1 MHLSIN
7 KKRIY
12 FYIICLLFI
21 TSISNQKIFHN
32 FKDFFLI
39 KKININ
45 LDKPEL
51 NNKILLNLDYLI
63 DKNILFLNKKN
74 FLTKIS
80 SINYLEN
87 IKIEKNYPSTIIFS
101 ANKTKLLASTFINQK
116 KYYIGE
122 NNQFISAKD
131 INISKNLPTIFGKFN
146 ISEFI
151 DLQNELNN
159 QNIDQSSILKYFFH
173 KNKRWDLYYPNNKI
187 IMLPNKNITKAIT
200 LYKKFETENKIGP
213 DTIIDLR
220 IENRLVLSNG

>member
-32 FKDFFLI
+32 FKKFFLI

-131 INISKNLPTIFGKFN
+131 INVSKNLPTIFGKFN

-151 DLQNELNN
+151 DLQKELNN

-173 KNKRWDLYYPNNKI
+173 KNRRWDLYYPNNKI

>member
-12 FYIICLLFI
+12 FYIICLFLI

-32 FKDFFLI
+32 FKKFFLI

-51 NNKILLNLDYLI
+51 NNKILSNLDYLI

-131 INISKNLPTIFGKFN
+131 INVSKNLPTIFGKFN

-187 IMLPNKNITKAIT
+187 IMLPNENITKAIT

-220 IENRLVLSNG
+220 IENRLVLTNG

>member
-32 FKDFFLI
+32 FKNFFLI

-122 NNQFISAKD
+122 NNQFISAED

-220 IENRLVLSNG
+220 IENRLVLTNG

>member
-1 MHLSIN
+1 MHLLIN

-12 FYIICLLFI
+12 FYIICLFLI
-21 TSISNQKIFHN
+21 TSITNQEILSN
-32 FKDFFLI
+32 FKKLFLI

-122 NNQFISAKD
+122 NNQFISAED

-220 IENRLVLSNG
+220 IENRLVLTNE

>member
-12 FYIICLLFI
+12 FYIICLFLI
-21 TSISNQKIFHN
+21 TSITNQEILNN
-32 FKDFFLI
+32 FKKLFLI

-101 ANKTKLLASTFINQK
+101 ANKTKLLAFTFINQK
-116 KYYIGE
+116 KYYVGE
-122 NNQFISAKD
+122 NNQFISAED

-220 IENRLVLSNG
+220 IENRLVLTNG

>member
-1 MHLSIN
+1 MHLLIN

-12 FYIICLLFI
+12 FYIICLFLI
-21 TSISNQKIFHN
+21 TSITNQEILSN
-32 FKDFFLI
+32 FKKLFLI

-74 FLTKIS
+74 FLTKIG

-87 IKIEKNYPSTIIFS
+87 IKIEKKYPSTIIFS

-220 IENRLVLSNG
+220 IENRLVLTNG

>member
-1 MHLSIN
+1 MHLLIN

-12 FYIICLLFI
+12 FYIICLFLI
-21 TSISNQKIFHN
+21 TSITNQEILSN
-32 FKDFFLI
+32 FKKLFLI

-151 DLQNELNN
+151 DLQKELNN

-220 IENRLVLSNG
+220 IENRLVLTNG

>member
-1 MHLSIN
+1 MHLLIN

-12 FYIICLLFI
+12 FYIICLFLT
-21 TSISNQKIFHN
+21 TSITNQEILNN
-32 FKDFFLI
+32 FKKLFLI

-101 ANKTKLLASTFINQK
+101 ANKTKLLAFTFINQK

-122 NNQFISAKD
+122 NNQFISAED

-159 QNIDQSSILKYFFH
+159 QNIDQSSILKYFYH

-220 IENRLVLSNG
+220 IENRLVLTNG

>member
-12 FYIICLLFI
+12 FYIICLFLI
-21 TSISNQKIFHN
+21 TSITNQEILNN
-32 FKDFFLI
+32 FKKLFLI

-187 IMLPNKNITKAIT
+187 IMLPNKNITEAIT

>member
-12 FYIICLLFI
+12 FYIICLFLI
-21 TSISNQKIFHN
+21 TSITNQEILNN
-32 FKDFFLI
+32 FKKLFLI

-101 ANKTKLLASTFINQK
+101 ANKTKLLAFTFINQK

-122 NNQFISAKD
+122 NNQFISAED

-220 IENRLVLSNG
+220 IENRLVLTNG

>member
-32 FKDFFLI
+32 FKNFFLI

-74 FLTKIS
+74 FLTKIG

-87 IKIEKNYPSTIIFS
+87 IKIEKNYPSTIVFS

-122 NNQFISAKD
+122 NNQFILAED

-151 DLQNELNN
+151 DLQKELNN

-220 IENRLVLSNG
+220 IENRLVLTNG

>member
-1 MHLSIN
+1 MHLLIN

-12 FYIICLLFI
+12 FYIICLFLT
-21 TSISNQKIFHN
+21 TSITNQEILNN
-32 FKDFFLI
+32 FKKLFLI

-101 ANKTKLLASTFINQK
+101 ANKTKLLAFTFINQK

-122 NNQFISAKD
+122 NNQFISAED

-159 QNIDQSSILKYFFH
+159 QNIDQSSILKYFYH

-220 IENRLVLSNG
+220 IENRLVITNG

>member
-12 FYIICLLFI
+12 FYIICLFLI
-21 TSISNQKIFHN
+21 TSITNQEILSN
-32 FKDFFLI
+32 FKKLFLI

-74 FLTKIS
+74 FLTRIS
-80 SINYLEN
+80 NINYLEN

-122 NNQFISAKD
+122 NNQFISAED

-220 IENRLVLSNG
+220 IENRLVLTNG

>member
-12 FYIICLLFI
+12 FYIICLFLI

-32 FKDFFLI
+32 VKKFFLI

-51 NNKILLNLDYLI
+51 NNKILSNLDYLI

-74 FLTKIS
+74 FLTRIS

-122 NNQFISAKD
+122 NNQFISAED

>member
-12 FYIICLLFI
+12 FYIICLFLI
-21 TSISNQKIFHN
+21 TSITNQEILSN
-32 FKDFFLI
+32 FKKLFLI

-122 NNQFISAKD
+122 NNQFISAED

-187 IMLPNKNITKAIT
+187 IMLPNKNITKAIS
-200 LYKKFETENKIGP
+200 LYKKFEKENKIGP

-220 IENRLVLSNG
+220 IENRLVLTNE

>member
-12 FYIICLLFI
+12 FYIICLFLI
-21 TSISNQKIFHN
+21 TSISNQEILSN
-32 FKDFFLI
+32 FKELFLI

-45 LDKPEL
+45 LNKPEL

-74 FLTKIS
+74 FLTNIS

-122 NNQFISAKD
+122 NNQFILAED

-200 LYKKFETENKIGP
+200 LYKKFEAENKIGP

-220 IENRLVLSNG
+220 IENRLVLTNG

>member
-12 FYIICLLFI
+12 FYIICLFLI

-32 FKDFFLI
+32 FKKFFLI

-51 NNKILLNLDYLI
+51 NNKILLNLDFLI

-122 NNQFISAKD
+122 NNQFISAED

-151 DLQNELNN
+151 DLQKELNN

-173 KNKRWDLYYPNNKI
+173 KNRRWDLYYPNNKI

>member
-1 MHLSIN
+1 MHLLIN

-12 FYIICLLFI
+12 FYIICLFLI
-21 TSISNQKIFHN
+21 TSITNQEILNN
-32 FKDFFLI
+32 FKKLFLI

-45 LDKPEL
+45 LDNPEL
-51 NNKILLNLDYLI
+51 NSKILLNLDYLI

-187 IMLPNKNITKAIT
+187 IMLPNKNITKAIS
-200 LYKKFETENKIGP
+200 LYKKFEKENKIGP

-220 IENRLVLSNG
+220 IENRLVLTNE

>member
-1 MHLSIN
+1 MHLLIN

-12 FYIICLLFI
+12 FYIICLFLI
-21 TSISNQKIFHN
+21 TSITNQEILSN
-32 FKDFFLI
+32 FKKLFLI

-74 FLTKIS
+74 FLTRIS

-122 NNQFISAKD
+122 NNQFISAED

-220 IENRLVLSNG
+220 IENRLVLTNG

>member
-12 FYIICLLFI
+12 FYIICLFLI
-21 TSISNQKIFHN
+21 TSITNQEILSN
-32 FKDFFLI
+32 FKKLFLI

-51 NNKILLNLDYLI
+51 NNKILLNLNYLI

-122 NNQFISAKD
+122 NNQFILAGD

-187 IMLPNKNITKAIT
+187 IMLPNKNITEAIT

-220 IENRLVLSNG
+220 IENRLVLTNG

>member
-151 DLQNELNN
+151 DLQKELNN

>member
-32 FKDFFLI
+32 FKKFFLI

-51 NNKILLNLDYLI
+51 NNKILLNLDFLI

-131 INISKNLPTIFGKFN
+131 INTNKNLPTIFGKFK

-220 IENRLVLSNG
+220 IENRLVLTNE

>member
-12 FYIICLLFI
+12 FYIICLFLI
-21 TSISNQKIFHN
+21 TSITNQEILN
-32 FKDFFLI
+32 DFKKLFLI

-51 NNKILLNLDYLI
+51 NNKILLNLNYLI

-122 NNQFISAKD
+122 NNQFILAGD

-220 IENRLVLSNG
+220 IENRLVLTNG

>member
-12 FYIICLLFI
+12 FYIICLFLI
-21 TSISNQKIFHN
+21 TSITNQEILSN
-32 FKDFFLI
+32 FKKLFLI

-51 NNKILLNLDYLI
+51 NNKILLNLNYLI

-122 NNQFISAKD
+122 NNQFILAGD

-220 IENRLVLSNG
+220 IENRLVLTNG

>member
-12 FYIICLLFI
+12 FYIICLFLI

-32 FKDFFLI
+32 FKKFFLI

-51 NNKILLNLDYLI
+51 NNKILLNLDFLI

-74 FLTKIS
+74 FLTEIS

-122 NNQFISAKD
+122 NNQFISAED

-220 IENRLVLSNG
+220 IENRLVLTNG

>member
-12 FYIICLLFI
+12 FYIICLFLI

-32 FKDFFLI
+32 VKKFFLI

-51 NNKILLNLDYLI
+51 NNKILSNLDYLI

-74 FLTKIS
+74 FLTKIG

-87 IKIEKNYPSTIIFS
+87 IKIEKNYPSTIVFS

-131 INISKNLPTIFGKFN
+131 INVSKNLPTIFGKFN

-173 KNKRWDLYYPNNKI
+173 KNRRWDLYYPNNKI

>member
-12 FYIICLLFI
+12 FYIICLFLI
-21 TSISNQKIFHN
+21 TSITNQEILSN
-32 FKDFFLI
+32 FKKLFLI

-122 NNQFISAKD
+122 NNQFISAED

-220 IENRLVLSNG
+220 IENRLVLTNG

>member
-12 FYIICLLFI
+12 FYIICLFLI
-21 TSISNQKIFHN
+21 TSITNQEILN
-32 FKDFFLI
+32 DFKKLFLI

-159 QNIDQSSILKYFFH
+159 QNIDQSSIIKYFFH

-220 IENRLVLSNG
+220 IENRLVLTNG

>member
-32 FKDFFLI
+32 FKNFFLI

>member
-1 MHLSIN
+1 MHLLIN

-12 FYIICLLFI
+12 FYIICLFLI
-21 TSISNQKIFHN
+21 TSITNQEILSN
-32 FKDFFLI
+32 FKKLFLI

-122 NNQFISAKD
+122 NNQFISAED

-187 IMLPNKNITKAIT
+187 IMLPNKNITEAIT

-220 IENRLVLSNG
+220 IENRLVLTNG

>member
-12 FYIICLLFI
+12 FYIICLFLI

-32 FKDFFLI
+32 FKKFFLI

-51 NNKILLNLDYLI
+51 NNKILSNLDYLI

-131 INISKNLPTIFGKFN
+131 INVSKNLPTIFGKFN

-220 IENRLVLSNG
+220 IENRLVLTNG

>member
-1 MHLSIN
+1 MHLLIN

-12 FYIICLLFI
+12 FYIICLFLI
-21 TSISNQKIFHN
+21 TSITNQEILSN
-32 FKDFFLI
+32 FKKLFLI

-74 FLTKIS
+74 FLTRIS

-122 NNQFISAKD
+122 NNQFISAED

-187 IMLPNKNITKAIT
+187 IMLPNKNITKAIS
-200 LYKKFETENKIGP
+200 LYKKFEKENKIGP

-220 IENRLVLSNG
+220 IENRLVLTNE

>member
-12 FYIICLLFI
+12 FYIICLFLI
-21 TSISNQKIFHN
+21 TSITNQEILSN
-32 FKDFFLI
+32 FKKLFLI

-122 NNQFISAKD
+122 NNQFISAED

-200 LYKKFETENKIGP
+200 LYKKFEKENKIGP

-220 IENRLVLSNG
+220 IENRLVLTNG

>member
-12 FYIICLLFI
+12 FYIICLFLI

-32 FKDFFLI
+32 FKKFFLI

-51 NNKILLNLDYLI
+51 NNKILSNLDYLI

-122 NNQFISAKD
+122 NNQFILAKD

-159 QNIDQSSILKYFFH
+159 QNIDQNSILKYFFH

-220 IENRLVLSNG
+220 IENRLVLTNG